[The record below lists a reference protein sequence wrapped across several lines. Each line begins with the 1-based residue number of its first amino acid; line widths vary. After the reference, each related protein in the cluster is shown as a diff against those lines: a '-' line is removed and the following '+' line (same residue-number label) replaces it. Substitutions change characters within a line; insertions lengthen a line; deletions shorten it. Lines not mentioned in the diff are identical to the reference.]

1 MTSEEKLKHFEDSV
15 IGRANELSRE
25 MLKEYQES
33 LDKEEEAY
41 QAEKNQQALFRIKTE
56 IENLKR
62 EVNTS
67 LAREQLN
74 IKHQMT
80 KRSQELTDLLFAEV
94 KERVEEFRRTAAYEE
109 LLEKQIGHI
118 QKIARDR
125 DMEIFISPLDADKQ
139 EKLEKATGAKVQTAQ
154 EAFLGGVRGYVDHRR
169 MLVDYSFDSRLAE
182 LKENF
187 TFEGGTSHE

>member
-80 KRSQELTDLLFAEV
+80 KRSQELTDLLFTEV

-118 QKIARDR
+118 QKIAKDR

-139 EKLEKATGAKVQTAQ
+139 EKLD
-154 EAFLGGVRGYVDHRR
+154 F
-169 MLVDYSFDSRLAE
+169 
-182 LKENF
+182 
-187 TFEGGTSHE
+187 

>member
-80 KRSQELTDLLFAEV
+80 KRSQELTDLLFTEV
-94 KERVEEFRRTAAYEE
+94 KERVEEFRRTAAYGRTAGKADWPYPENR
-109 LLEKQIGHI
+109 QGSGHGDFY
-118 QKIARDR
+118 Q
-125 DMEIFISPLDADKQ
+125 PP
-139 EKLEKATGAKVQTAQ
+139 G
-154 EAFLGGVRGYVDHRR
+154 RG
-169 MLVDYSFDSRLAE
+169 
-182 LKENF
+182 
-187 TFEGGTSHE
+187 